1 MLAQYKKLG
10 ANDLPLSK
18 TFKMCN
24 LAVLLGNFRL
34 NLTGSRLYTA
44 ASNTSG
50 CKISL
55 DQNSELISY
64 VSFGESHK
72 KY

>member
-1 MLAQYKKLG
+1 MAHTTKKLG
-10 ANDLPLSK
+10 LNDLPLSK

-50 CKISL
+50 CEISV
-55 DQNSELISY
+55 D
-64 VSFGESHK
+64 
-72 KY
+72 